1 MFPAKSVFLGAVLTA
16 AVTLPAA
23 ALTPASPARWTAA
36 QRHEVLAT
44 TRTLRLAPDLSAL
57 TPGERAA
64 LRELLAAGELV
75 QQVYEAQVHPQARQA
90 LAQIQALPPGEE
102 RAEFLR
108 LYRLFKGP
116 IGTTLANAREPFWNV
131 APVTPA
137 KGVYPADLTRAELDA
152 YLAAHPA
159 EAGALKDPLSV
170 VRRATR
176 ENLAQ
181 DLAWFATYPVLD
193 TLHPGLR
200 ARLQA
205 LQPDPARLYALPY
218 SLAFARETMA
228 IYAHLQAAADTVQAD
243 DAQFAGYLRA
253 RARDLMS
260 DDYEAGD
267 AAWVTARF
275 KHLNAQ
281 IGAYETYDDE
291 LLGVRAFW
299 SMAILSR
306 RAAESDAVAG
316 ALGGLQAIHDALP
329 VKVARKVRSDLPVGV
344 YDVVADFGQARG
356 GNTATILPNDAE
368 HARRYGRVIMLR
380 DNIISHPETVA
391 QADAAWRAAIVPAQH
406 ADHTATAA
414 VQRTLWHE
422 IGHYLGVDRTSDGR
436 DLDAALQDSADLYE
450 ELKSDLVALEA
461 IPQLRAAG
469 YYTEAQAHAVY
480 ADGISRVL
488 QRVKPRRDQ
497 PYNTMQLMTW
507 NWLLAQGV
515 LQFEPATGQLRIDYG
530 KYPAA
535 VHGLLG
541 RVLELQAAGDRDR
554 AEAFVT
560 EWTRWDPSL
569 HEVVA
574 AKIRASL
581 QFRYPLYTYAALG
594 E

>member
-1 MFPAKSVFLGAVLTA
+1 MFPSKTFILGAIFTA

-23 ALTPASPARWTAA
+23 ALTPTPAGRWNAE
-36 QRHEVLAT
+36 QRHEVLAV
-44 TRTLRLAPDLSAL
+44 TRTLRLAPDLSTL
-57 TPGERAA
+57 TAGEQAA
-64 LRELLAAGELV
+64 LKELLAAGELV
-75 QQVYEAQVHPQARQA
+75 QQVYEAQVHPQAREA
-90 LAQIQALPPGEE
+90 LAQIQALPPGTE
-102 RAEFLR
+102 RDEFLQ

-116 IGTTLANAREPFWNV
+116 IGTTLANARGPFWNV
-131 APVTPA
+131 PPVTPA
-137 KGVYPADLTRAELDA
+137 KGVYPVDLTRDELDA
-152 YLAAHPA
+152 YLAAHPG
-159 EAGALKDPLSV
+159 EADALRDPLSV

-176 ENLAQ
+176 ENLAR
-181 DLAWFATYPVLD
+181 DLAGFDTYPVLD

-200 ARLQA
+200 TRLQA
-205 LQPDPARLYALPY
+205 LQPDAKTLYSLPY

-228 IYAHLQAAADTVQAD
+228 IYGHLQSAASAVQSD
-243 DAQFAGYLRA
+243 DAQFASFLRA
-253 RARDLMS
+253 RARDLLS

-299 SMAILSR
+299 SMSIQLR

-329 VKVARKVRSDLPVGV
+329 VKVARKVRSELPVGV
-344 YDVVADFGQARG
+344 YDVIADFGQARTA
-356 GNTATILPNDAE
+356 NTATILPNDAE
-368 HARRYGRVIMLR
+368 HARRYGRIIMLR
-380 DNIISHPETVA
+380 DNLIRHPETVA
-391 QADAAWRAAIVPAQH
+391 QAEATWRAAIVPAQH
-406 ADHTATAA
+406 ADRAAEAA

-422 IGHYLGVDRTSDGR
+422 IGHYLGVDRTRDGR

-450 ELKSDLVALEA
+450 ELKSDLVALDA
-461 IPQLRAAG
+461 IPRLRASG

-480 ADGISRVL
+480 ADGIARVL

-507 NWLLAQGV
+507 NWFLARGV
-515 LQFEPATGQLRIDYG
+515 LRFEPASGQLRIDYA

-535 VHGLLG
+535 VHELLA

-560 EWTRWDPSL
+560 EWTRWDPAL

-581 QFRYPLYTYAALG
+581 QFRYANYTYAALG